1 MALSDDV
8 SGGEAAPGQ
17 DLDRRQGIDAAGRV
31 IDAARVALERGDETG
46 AEDLLN
52 AIKPPDGTI
61 EASMAVL
68 RSKIRDIRI
77 ARRQIERVV
86 PGVSSLDGA
95 PAAPESR
102 DWGADTK
109 AAREE
114 VDEALVA
121 WHFVEPPAS
130 VAAPAPK
137 AGIESPLP
145 VPEPLRFDASRP
157 ASLLFEPAAESTPTV
172 SWMRWG
178 GVLLVAL
185 VAAAAA
191 YTYLSLR

>member
-8 SGGEAAPGQ
+8 SGREVAPGQ
-17 DLDRRQGIDAAGRV
+17 DFDRRQGIGAAGRV
-31 IDAARVALERGDETG
+31 IDAARLALERGDEAG

-77 ARRQIERVV
+77 ARRQF
-86 PGVSSLDGA
+86 DGQPQA
-95 PAAPESR
+95 GPTWVEPAATPGPGG
-102 DWGADTK
+102 WGADTTG
-109 AAREE
+109 APED

-121 WHFVEPPAS
+121 WQFVEPPTAAGGPVPTS
-130 VAAPAPK
+130 APLPAPAP
-137 AGIESPLP
+137 LP
-145 VPEPLRFDASRP
+145 
-157 ASLLFEPAAESTPTV
+157 LLFESATQARPAAAR
-172 SWMRWG
+172 MRWG
-178 GVLLVAL
+178 GVLLGV

-191 YTYLSLR
+191 VYVYLFLR